1 MMDNIRE
8 FIPFLVPVLVIQL
21 ALLVAALVDLIR
33 RPRTKGPKWLWAVVI
48 VLVNFIGP
56 IVYFVAGREEEI
68 EE

>member
-1 MMDNIRE
+1 MEEIRQY
-8 FIPFLVPVLVIQL
+8 IPFLVPIFVIQL
-21 ALLVAALVDLIR
+21 ALMIAALADLIR

>member
-1 MMDNIRE
+1 MENIRE
-8 FIPFLVPVLVIQL
+8 YIPLLVPVIIIQL
-21 ALLVAALVDLIR
+21 ALMIAALADLIR
-33 RPRTKGPKWLWAVVI
+33 RPRTKSAKWLWAVVI